1 MLSSSTKREIRQF
14 HVVVAQR
21 RQKNM
26 YKKGLMHVQ
35 SCRFANET
43 YSFFAVLVAVAVV
56 VASALQ
62 CSKVTFSVSS
72 NEPGTTCLPQIT
84 TRG

>member
-1 MLSSSTKREIRQF
+1 MLTSSTKREIRQF

-21 RQKNM
+21 RQKKM

-35 SCRFANET
+35 SCRFVNET

-56 VASALQ
+56 VASAPP
-62 CSKVTFSVSS
+62 CSKVTCSVSS